1 MAATAE
7 TWERLAQRLERMAAV
22 PSVPQDAVDVLAL
35 QQGALLLR
43 TRAGEARRAEDD
55 TQRLGPR

>member
-43 TRAGEARRAEDD
+43 TRASEARRAEDD
-55 TQRLGPR
+55 TREVGRG

>member
-43 TRAGEARRAEDD
+43 GRATEARRAEDD
-55 TQRLGPR
+55 TREVGR